1 MKPWGATKV
10 SPLFLLAG
18 LGLGGYLAVWRNK
31 RALEV
36 RTGSRPLQSYLRRLT
51 RRLKLKCERL
61 ANG

>member
-36 RTGSRPLQSYLRRLT
+36 RTGSQTST
-51 RRLKLKCERL
+51 ERSQKTEIEM
-61 ANG
+61 

>member
-1 MKPWGATKV
+1 MKPWAVTEV
-10 SPLFLLAG
+10 SSLFLLAG

-36 RTGSRPLQSYLRRLT
+36 RTGSRPLQSDLRRQ
-51 RRLKLKCERL
+51 KLKCERL

>member
-18 LGLGGYLAVWRNK
+18 LGLGGYLAVWHNK

-36 RTGSRPLQSYLRRLT
+36 RTGSRPLQSDL

>member
-1 MKPWGATKV
+1 MKPWSATKV

-36 RTGSRPLQSYLRRLT
+36 RTGSRPLQSYLNL